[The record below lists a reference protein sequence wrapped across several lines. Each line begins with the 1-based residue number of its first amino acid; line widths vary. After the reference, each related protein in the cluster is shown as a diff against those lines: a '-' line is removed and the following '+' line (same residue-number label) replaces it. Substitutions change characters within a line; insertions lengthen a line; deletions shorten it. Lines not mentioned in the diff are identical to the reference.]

1 MKRKCSCYLRSQER
15 GSILLIATAML
26 RTLSWSSGEEE
37 DAHACQ
43 EAVLHLSGPGR
54 RRSCCHTLSCRKT
67 HGAFLTVLSGVLPVP
82 GVAANLKGRKQEQH
96 LQNYSHLAQ
105 FFETPSLST
114 VIVSHYHQLTKQ
126 MLSLK
131 FASFVMFLPSSTLA
145 VFVK

>member
-1 MKRKCSCYLRSQER
+1 MEPS
-15 GSILLIATAML
+15 
-26 RTLSWSSGEEE
+26 
-37 DAHACQ
+37 
-43 EAVLHLSGPGR
+43 
-54 RRSCCHTLSCRKT
+54 
-67 HGAFLTVLSGVLPVP
+67 SGVLSVP

-126 MLSLK
+126 TLSLK